1 MINLANILF
10 LVQKTSFVLGS
21 IIYLIFAIVVLK
33 QTTMMSKN
41 VNDKF
46 NPILITI
53 ATLHLLAACF
63 LVFLT
68 ITIL

>member
-1 MINLANILF
+1 MINITSILF
-10 LVQKTSFVLGS
+10 IAQKISFVLGS
-21 IIYLIFAIVVLK
+21 IIYLIFAVVVLK

-41 VNDKF
+41 VSDKF
-46 NPILITI
+46 NPILISI
-53 ATLHLLAACF
+53 ATIHLLAACF